1 MSFLVSAALAEVAK
15 SALGSVVSPFV
26 EEAKDI
32 AVNAAQDAIRGK
44 MAGRMSAEE
53 WADIVVDSVDAVK
66 DRAMVEGNL
75 RYIGGEIKFT
85 QPEGMQN
92 VVTVSFQL
100 FFLDADEKWQK
111 AEASYDIPVARFTM
125 ETMEELAAKGEIKY
139 AVE

>member
-1 MSFLVSAALAEVAK
+1 MSFLVSAALAEIAK
-15 SALGSVVSPFV
+15 SALSTVISPFM
-26 EEAKDI
+26 EEAKGI

-44 MAGRMSAEE
+44 LAGQMSAEE
-53 WADIVVDSVDAVK
+53 WADVVIDSVDAVK
-66 DRAMVEGNL
+66 DRAIVEGNL
-75 RYIGGEIKFT
+75 RYIGGEIKFA
-85 QPEGMQN
+85 QPEGRQS

-100 FFLDADEKWQK
+100 FFLDTAEKWRK